1 MRRKITTRH
10 PGHNPLMT
18 VYPAR
23 CPARNLNGR
32 MCSNPA
38 GQGTRHPGIGTCI
51 WHRGGQQHVEEAWA
65 MAHEIA
71 AERDITPHEALL
83 GLVRTASARAA
94 WTDTVIASRMREHV
108 DNGGDPLKPPDGIT
122 PWLRQS
128 REERKL
134 AATTAKQ
141 AVDAGVMV
149 ALERRLDLEGELV
162 ATVLGGVLDSLNL
175 DHEQRMAALGTAQQL
190 LLEAGG
196 EAAAA

>member
-1 MRRKITTRH
+1 
-10 PGHNPLMT
+10 
-18 VYPAR
+18 
-23 CPARNLNGR
+23 
-32 MCSNPA
+32 
-38 GQGTRHPGIGTCI
+38 
-51 WHRGGQQHVEEAWA
+51 
-65 MAHEIA
+65 MAQEIA
-71 AERDITPHEALL
+71 TDHNITPHEALL

-94 WTDTVIASRMREHV
+94 WTDTIIVNAMREHV
-108 DNGGDPLKPPDGIT
+108 DAGGDPLKPPEGLT

-162 ATVLGGVLDSLNL
+162 ASVLGGVLDKLNL
-175 DHEQRMAALGTAQQL
+175 DHEQRVTALTTAQQL

-196 EAAAA
+196 QTGPE